1 MRRVLVVAI
10 ALGAALAF
18 TAATGLGAKEA
29 KPRVGVLRFTNHT
42 HAGWWSAR
50 VGDELS
56 DMLASEL
63 ASTDAFQVLERRELE
78 AVLGEQDLGE
88 SGRIDRATRAK
99 LGKIKGARYLV
110 AATVSAY
117 EEHVSGGSGGVSY
130 RGISLGGKKERTYI
144 AVDLKVIQTETG
156 EIVDTRTIEAESKGA
171 GLGAGLSV
179 GGFHVAGGGY
189 EKTPAGKAIRACVIY
204 CAEYLTCSLARG
216 KDADCMAK
224 WKQMDQR
231 RKKRTKGSVD
241 ID

>member
-1 MRRVLVVAI
+1 MKRVMATAI
-10 ALGAALAF
+10 ALSAVLVLAVAVAADAQ
-18 TAATGLGAKEA
+18 EA

-42 HAGWWSAR
+42 HAGWWNAK
-50 VGDELS
+50 VGTELA

-88 SGRIDRATRAK
+88 SGRIDRATKAR
-99 LGKIKGARYLV
+99 LGKIKGARYLI

-117 EEHVSGGSGGVSY
+117 EEHTSGGSGGVSY

-179 GGFHVAGGGY
+179 SGFRVSGGGY
-189 EKTPAGKAIRACVIY
+189 QKTPAGKAIRACVVY
-204 CAEYLTCSLARG
+204 CSEYLTCSLVQG

-224 WKQMDQR
+224 WKQADQR
-231 RKKRTKGSVD
+231 RKKRTKSSID